1 MMPAVT
7 NTEAANQEKKLS
19 SRVSLVRCL
28 TGLLRGGGGNKGLTV
43 CGHIGFK
50 PASWPPRLTNAV
62 GHPADQRRCGCMDTT
77 SEEKLGKSPER
88 RNYWPGEVS
97 FSDRVS
103 GKDAWYEGAGIYRGG
118 GVSLHGT

>member
-50 PASWPPRLTNAV
+50 PRV
-62 GHPADQRRCGCMDTT
+62 G
-77 SEEKLGKSPER
+77 
-88 RNYWPGEVS
+88 
-97 FSDRVS
+97 
-103 GKDAWYEGAGIYRGG
+103 
-118 GVSLHGT
+118 LHA